1 MFKENIEKEF
11 VLDCFSLFSS
21 LEMSD
26 IKLKSTKDF
35 LNAKFIIL
43 FDEIGKSI
51 CDHSQKD
58 NSIIDIIF
66 DAVDTYGKKSPE
78 RKH

>member
-1 MFKENIEKEF
+1 MFTENIEKEF
-11 VLDCFSLFSS
+11 VLDCFSLFNS

-35 LNAKFIIL
+35 LNTKFAIL

-51 CDHSQKD
+51 YDHNAFGGVLWDSMKL
-58 NSIIDIIF
+58 
-66 DAVDTYGKKSPE
+66 A
-78 RKH
+78 